1 MFRLTSFF
9 IAAALCFGQGTGLNS
24 ASGTTNVITWAANTQ
39 WNNVSAGTM
48 FAWVNPSGVSAT
60 TSRIVDKQGTQR
72 LIFAVRDS
80 TNGDLRCGY
89 NRSTS
94 NLNILSTTGYV
105 TTGAWQFLACVWD
118 TAGSNGNQLMYRAT
132 LTNITLTQPT
142 YSAQAV
148 GSGTHDDSTAV
159 LVIGNGNGGSA
170 TNSFTG
176 TIAVFGWWNRT
187 MTSGELASQMF
198 TPHSSNGCIALFA
211 LGRNGTGTQQNLCGT
226 KTAGTVTG
234 FAAATGVP
242 LAPFFNP

>member
-1 MFRLTSFF
+1 MSRLISFF
-9 IAAALCFGQGTGLNS
+9 IAAALCFGQGTALSS
-24 ASGTTNVITWAANTQ
+24 AGGGTNVIAWASNTA

-48 FAWVNPSGVSAT
+48 FAWVNPTSVITT
-60 TSRIVDKQGTQR
+60 TSRILDKQGTQR

-89 NRSTS
+89 NRNSV

-105 TTGAWQFLACVWD
+105 TTGAWQFLACTWD
-118 TAGSNGNQLMYRAT
+118 TSGSNGNQLMYRAT
-132 LTNITLTQPT
+132 LTATALTQPT

-148 GSGTHDDSTAV
+148 GSGTHDDSSATV
-159 LVIGNGNGGSA
+159 TLGNGNGGS
-170 TNSFTG
+170 TNSFAG

-187 MTSGELASQMF
+187 MTAGELASQMF
-198 TPHSSNGCIALFA
+198 TPHASNGCIALFA
-211 LGRNGTGTQQNLCGT
+211 LGRNGTGTQPNLCGT

-234 FAAATGVP
+234 FAAAAGVP